1 MTRQQGHPA
10 PAQPL
15 GPVQVLAAGICALIL
30 TVGLA
35 RFAYTPLLPLMQS
48 QAGLSSLAGGWL
60 AAFNYMGYLSG
71 ALIAASAGQLQQKFH
86 LYRIGLVLAVASTA
100 AMGLTTDSV
109 VMALLRYVSGVS
121 SAAGMLIASGLV
133 LSWQL
138 HHGRRPELGM
148 HFAGIGGGIVVSGVA
163 VALMTDWLAWDRQ
176 WLALGMLGMVLFV
189 PAWRWMPRPAAASA
203 AAARHSAATP
213 AAGRPNWMF
222 LFMCAYFCAGFGYV
236 VGATFIVAILED
248 FPGLAGH
255 GAWIWVLLGLAAVPS
270 SFLWDRVARAAGQT
284 SALLLAYGLQIVSLG
299 IPLVSG
305 SLAASLCSAVL
316 FGSTFVG
323 IVSLTLA
330 LVGSRTPDNP
340 AKAMARLTLSY
351 GAAQIVAPA
360 MTGYLAQLSGN
371 YRDALLITNAVL
383 CLGMLCL
390 LVIRRRMP
398 SA

>member
-1 MTRQQGHPA
+1 MSRQQGLQASPH
-10 PAQPL
+10 PL
-15 GPVQVLAAGICALIL
+15 GPVQVLTAGICALIL

-71 ALIAASAGQLQQKFH
+71 ALIAASAGHLQQKYH
-86 LYRIGLVLAVASTA
+86 LYRIGLVLAVLSTA
-100 AMGLTTDSV
+100 AMGLTDDPV
-109 VMALLRYVSGVS
+109 VMGLLRYVAGVS

-133 LSWQL
+133 LNWQL
-138 HHGRRPELGM
+138 QHGRRPELGM

-176 WLALGMLGMVLFV
+176 WLALGLLGLALFV
-189 PAWRWMPRPAAASA
+189 PAWRWMPRPAASA
-203 AAARHSAATP
+203 PAARHSAPTP
-213 AAGRPNWMF
+213 AAGHPNWML

-248 FPGLAGH
+248 FPGMAGH

-270 SFLWDRVARAAGQT
+270 SFLWDRIARALGQT
-284 SALLLAYGLQIVSLG
+284 SALLLAYGLQILSLS
-299 IPLVSG
+299 IPLLSG
-305 SLAASLCSAVL
+305 SLAASLCSAIL

-360 MTGYLAQLSGN
+360 MTGYLAQVSGN
-371 YRDALLITNAVL
+371 YHDALLITNAILCLGVL
-383 CLGMLCL
+383 CLLA
-390 LVIRRRMP
+390 IRRRMP
-398 SA
+398 PA